1 MITYIERRGTV
12 LKINITAISDRLIW
26 FITLVFLVL
35 SLTISFALG
44 DADYGAYVLFVCLF
58 GLILCYLVRDQ
69 GRITV
74 SFTWMHMYML
84 LFIGVCYLSSLNAL
98 DPSVALSRS
107 FDIVK
112 IFCML
117 IVLYMCFQREK
128 SVDSLLKIGM
138 WTGYIVCFY
147 TVYYYGL
154 DYFINVLSSSAR
166 IANDA
171 LNANTVGLLGA
182 NAIVMTVYYMMYK
195 KPQWWNLIALPTLGI
210 LAATGSRK
218 ALVFVVIGIVLL
230 FVFKSFRS
238 KNIVNSLAK
247 LAVYLGIVIITFI
260 GILQLPIFSEVLE
273 RMSSMVDAFTG
284 TGGDSSAIIR
294 MALVDIGWDL
304 FHQSPL
310 IGVGINNPSV
320 YTYSIFGRENYYL
333 HNNYIELLAGTGIV
347 GVITYYS
354 MYVYLVYNM
363 IRYHDF
369 HSNEY
374 VMVFIL
380 LISQL
385 VMDMG
390 LVSYESKSTYFY
402 MMLFFMETKILRTKR
417 GTLHEHTDSI
427 EQRETVHL

>member
-1 MITYIERRGTV
+1 MK
-12 LKINITAISDRLIW
+12 LNITAISNRLIW
-26 FITLVFLVL
+26 FITLIFLVL

-44 DADYGAYVLFVCLF
+44 DANYGAYVLFVCLF
-58 GLILCYLVRDQ
+58 GLILCYLIREQ
-69 GRITV
+69 GRITL
-74 SFTWMHMYML
+74 SFNWMHMYML
-84 LFIGVCYLSSLNAL
+84 LFIGVCYVSSIDAL
-98 DPSVALSRS
+98 DSSVALSRS

-128 SVDSLLKIGM
+128 SVDPLLKIGM
-138 WTGYIVCFY
+138 WAGYIVCFY

-154 DYFINVLSSSAR
+154 DYFINVLSSSTR
-166 IANDA
+166 IANEA

-182 NAIVMTVYYMMYK
+182 NAIVMTVYYMMYD
-195 KPQWWNLIALPTLGI
+195 KPRWWNIIALPTLGI

-218 ALVFVVIGIVLL
+218 ALVFVIAGVALL

-238 KNIVNSLAK
+238 ANIVNSLAK
-247 LAVYLGIVIITFI
+247 LVTYLTVLIVGFI
-260 GILQLPIFSEVLE
+260 GILQLPMFSEILE
-273 RMSSMVDAFTG
+273 RMSTMVEAFTG
-284 TGGDSSAIIR
+284 TGGDSSTIVR
-294 MALVDIGWDL
+294 LMLVDIGWDL

-310 IGVGINNPSV
+310 IGVGIHNPSV
-320 YTYSIFGRENYYL
+320 YTYYIFGIENYYL
-333 HNNYIELLAGTGIV
+333 HNNYIELLAGTGII
-347 GVITYYS
+347 GVVTYYS

-363 IRYHDF
+363 LRYHDL

-380 LISQL
+380 LMSQL

-402 MMLFFMETKILRTKR
+402 MMLFYMEVQILRAKR
-417 GTLHEHTDSI
+417 EALDEYTNNI
-427 EQRETVHL
+427 EQREEVRS

>member
-1 MITYIERRGTV
+1 MK
-12 LKINITAISDRLIW
+12 LNITAISNRLIW
-26 FITLVFLVL
+26 FITLIFLVL

-44 DADYGAYVLFVCLF
+44 EANYGAYVLFVCLF
-58 GLILCYLVRDQ
+58 GLILCYLIREQ
-69 GRITV
+69 GRITL
-74 SFTWMHMYML
+74 SFNWMHMYML
-84 LFIGVCYLSSLNAL
+84 LFIGVCYVSSIDAL
-98 DPSVALSRS
+98 DSSVALSRS

-138 WTGYIVCFY
+138 WVGYIVCFY

-154 DYFINVLSSSAR
+154 DYFINVLSSSTR
-166 IANDA
+166 IANEA

-182 NAIVMTVYYMMYK
+182 NAIVMTVYYMMYD
-195 KPQWWNLIALPTLGI
+195 KPRWWNIIALPTLGI

-218 ALVFVVIGIVLL
+218 ALVFVVAGVALL

-238 KNIVNSLAK
+238 ANIVNSLAK
-247 LAVYLGIVIITFI
+247 LVTYLTILIVGFI
-260 GILQLPIFSEVLE
+260 GILQLPMFSEILE
-273 RMSSMVDAFTG
+273 RMSSMVEAFTG
-284 TGGDSSAIIR
+284 TGGDSSTIVR
-294 MALVDIGWDL
+294 LMLVDIGWDL
-304 FHQSPL
+304 FNQSPL
-310 IGVGINNPSV
+310 IGVGIHNPSV
-320 YTYSIFGRENYYL
+320 YTYSIFGIENYYL
-333 HNNYIELLAGTGIV
+333 HNNYIELLAGTGII
-347 GVITYYS
+347 GVVTYYS

-363 IRYHDF
+363 LRYHDL

-380 LISQL
+380 LMSQL

-402 MMLFFMETKILRTKR
+402 MMLFYMEVQILRAKR
-417 GTLHEHTDSI
+417 EALDEYTNNI
-427 EQRETVHL
+427 EQREEVRS

>member
-1 MITYIERRGTV
+1 
-12 LKINITAISDRLIW
+12 
-26 FITLVFLVL
+26 
-35 SLTISFALG
+35 
-44 DADYGAYVLFVCLF
+44 
-58 GLILCYLVRDQ
+58 
-69 GRITV
+69 
-74 SFTWMHMYML
+74 
-84 LFIGVCYLSSLNAL
+84 
-98 DPSVALSRS
+98 
-107 FDIVK
+107 
-112 IFCML
+112 ML

-247 LAVYLGIVIITFI
+247 LAVYLGIVIITII

-333 HNNYIELLAGTGIV
+333 HNNYIELLAGTGII

-417 GTLHEHTDSI
+417 GALHEYTDRI

>member
-58 GLILCYLVRDQ
+58 GLIVCYLVRDQ
-69 GRITV
+69 GRITL

-84 LFIGVCYLSSLNAL
+84 LFIGVCYLSSLDAL

-182 NAIVMTVYYMMYK
+182 NAIVMTVYYMMYE
-195 KPQWWNLIALPTLGI
+195 KPQWWNIIALPTLGI

-218 ALVFVVIGIVLL
+218 ALVFVVIGIVFL

-238 KNIVNSLAK
+238 SNIANSLVK
-247 LAVYLGIVIITFI
+247 LLAYLGILLVIFI

-273 RMSSMVDAFTG
+273 RMSSMMDAFTG

-417 GTLHEHTDSI
+417 GALHEHTDSI
-427 EQRETVHL
+427 EQRKTVHL

>member
-1 MITYIERRGTV
+1 MK
-12 LKINITAISDRLIW
+12 LNITAISNRLIW
-26 FITLVFLVL
+26 FITLIFLVL

-44 DADYGAYVLFVCLF
+44 EANYGAYVLFVCLF
-58 GLILCYLVRDQ
+58 GLILCYLIREQ
-69 GRITV
+69 GRITL
-74 SFTWMHMYML
+74 SFNWMHMYML
-84 LFIGVCYLSSLNAL
+84 LFIGVCYVSSIDAL
-98 DPSVALSRS
+98 DSSVALSRS

-128 SVDSLLKIGM
+128 SVDPLLKIGM
-138 WTGYIVCFY
+138 WAGYIVCFY

-154 DYFINVLSSSAR
+154 DYFINVLSSSTR
-166 IANDA
+166 IANEA

-182 NAIVMTVYYMMYK
+182 NAIVMTVYYMMYD
-195 KPQWWNLIALPTLGI
+195 KPRWWNIIALPTLGI

-218 ALVFVVIGIVLL
+218 ALVFVVVGVALL

-238 KNIVNSLAK
+238 TNIVNSLAK
-247 LAVYLGIVIITFI
+247 LVTYLTVLIVGFI
-260 GILQLPIFSEVLE
+260 GILQLPMFSEILE
-273 RMSSMVDAFTG
+273 RMSSMVEAFTG
-284 TGGDSSAIIR
+284 TGGDSSTIVR
-294 MALVDIGWDL
+294 LMLVDIGWDL

-310 IGVGINNPSV
+310 IGVGIHNPSV
-320 YTYSIFGRENYYL
+320 YTYYIFGIENYYL
-333 HNNYIELLAGTGIV
+333 HNNYIELLAGTGII
-347 GVITYYS
+347 GVVTYYS

-363 IRYHDF
+363 LRYHDL

-380 LISQL
+380 LMSQL

-402 MMLFFMETKILRTKR
+402 MMLFYMEVQILRAKR
-417 GTLHEHTDSI
+417 GALDEYTNNI
-427 EQRETVHL
+427 EQREEVRS